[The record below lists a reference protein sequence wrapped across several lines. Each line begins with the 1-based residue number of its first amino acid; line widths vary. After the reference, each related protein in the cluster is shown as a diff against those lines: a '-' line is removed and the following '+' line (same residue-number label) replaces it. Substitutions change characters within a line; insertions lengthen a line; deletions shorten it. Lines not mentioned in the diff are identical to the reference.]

1 MPFSEYGLR
10 LGKALAFSVLGWK
23 LAADVL
29 AACQNWPG
37 SGACLPKPTDGWQSG
52 LLKIHIQE
60 LMETGR
66 GGQQGPKQAP
76 RKGMFLF

>member
-1 MPFSEYGLR
+1 MPFREYGLR
-10 LGKALAFSVLGWK
+10 LGKALEVPVLGGK
-23 LAADVL
+23 VAADGL

-52 LLKIHIQE
+52 LLKIRIQE

-66 GGQQGPKQAP
+66 DGQ
-76 RKGMFLF
+76 